1 MSTEMQTKVQ
11 ANPAQSFTPAQTG
24 LLQRKSAL
32 CNTPGLVEDS
42 GRDKEKLTLQRSSVD
57 QARTTMVPP
66 IVHEVLRSTGQPLD
80 ASTRAFM
87 EPRFGYDFRRV
98 QIHDAEAFAG
108 GQEGVRKT
116 ISLERDPL
124 LKKEIARRKGPGQPL
139 ESPTQKLMGSL
150 IGYNFRDVRIHTDSF
165 AAASAKDLNAEAF
178 TVGKDIFFGT
188 GRHDTKSPEGRSL
201 IAHELTHVVQQSQAV
216 PDSLFAEREAE
227 RNATSANASLSKKRD
242 FESSLGS
249 SLKYSIQLLRV
260 PVPSNPFGVTH
271 VDIELPRLRDLEPC
285 LPAGQQVYR
294 MNVVG
299 RRVGPLTTGRGKII
313 FNLHIGLYR
322 HTDGRICAIIHDS
335 KGIIPGAWCL
345 NLCDVWDEI
354 LRRIREILMDVL
366 KVLGIIAFVIVA
378 AIMAII
384 TMGGSIIIPQP
395 QPVTPGVVPIIPG
408 GALGESESQFA

>member
-11 ANPAQSFTPAQTG
+11 ASPVQSFTPVKTG

-42 GRDKEKLTLQRSSVD
+42 GRDKEELTLHRSFID
-57 QARTTMVPP
+57 QAETDTMPP
-66 IVHEVLRSTGQPLD
+66 IVHEVLHSPGQPLD

-87 EPRFGYDFRRV
+87 ELRLGHDFRRV
-98 QIHDAEAFAG
+98 RIHDAEAFTG
-108 GQEGVRKT
+108 GQDSVRKT
-116 ISLERDPL
+116 ISLEQDPL
-124 LKKEIARRKGPGQPL
+124 LKTEIARRKGPGQPL
-139 ESPTQKLMGSL
+139 EPPTQKIMGSL

-188 GRHDTKSPEGRSL
+188 GRHDTKSPEGKSL

-216 PDSLFAEREAE
+216 PDSFFAEREAE

-242 FESSLGS
+242 FEYSLGS

-260 PVPSNPFGVTH
+260 SVPSNPLGVTH
-271 VDIELPRLRDLEPC
+271 VDIEPPRLRGLQPC
-285 LPAGQQVYR
+285 LPSGQQVYR

-299 RRVGPLTTGRGKII
+299 RRVGPLTTGHGKII

-322 HTDGRICAIIHDS
+322 HTYGRICAIIHDS

-345 NLCDVWDEI
+345 KPCDVGDEI
-354 LRRIREILMDVL
+354 MRRIREILMDVL
-366 KVLGIIAFVIVA
+366 KVLGIIALVIVA
-378 AIMAII
+378 AIMGGCTRII
-384 TMGGSIIIPQP
+384 LPQR
-395 QPVTPGVVPIIPG
+395 VTPGVVPIIPG
-408 GALGESESQFA
+408 GAPGEFEPNFV